1 MHSYLHLHTR
11 AYLLT
16 LAYTRVAGNACG
28 CLWEMKKIPSV
39 HHGYLFFAPRAF
51 FQENVLPALEKCAG
65 LLQLARKHRVHP
77 SLPENKSPWQTHWIK
92 PLKPLRRLLRP
103 DWLRLSPQTFPC
115 LFRSSR
121 PIHILRCQSR
131 PGTFPS
137 QVPCSNPACIPF
149 PQHCRT
155 PPGASLPPLEPP
167 SPPTS
172 ARTR

>member
-1 MHSYLHLHTR
+1 MSL
-11 AYLLT
+11 
-16 LAYTRVAGNACG
+16 GDEKNPC
-28 CLWEMKKIPSV
+28 V

-65 LLQLARKHRVHP
+65 ILQLARKHRVHP

-92 PLKPLRRLLRP
+92 PLRRLLRP
-103 DWLRLSPQTFPC
+103 GWLRLSPQTFPC
-115 LFRSSR
+115 LSRSSR

-155 PPGASLPPLEPP
+155 PPGASPPPLEPP